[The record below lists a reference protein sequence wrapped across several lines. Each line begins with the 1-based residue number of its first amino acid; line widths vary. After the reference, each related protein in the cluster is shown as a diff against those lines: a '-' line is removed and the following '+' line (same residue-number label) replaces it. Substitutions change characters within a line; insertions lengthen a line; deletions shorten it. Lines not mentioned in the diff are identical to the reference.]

1 MERLEEHPL
10 LEPEEGVQ
18 VNISPLV
25 DMVFL
30 LLVFFMVTSV
40 FSRQGALE
48 VTLPPASSAPA
59 APAATLQITL
69 TPQGGILFQGHP
81 VDKEE
86 LPSLLKEAL
95 SPETRPILLLADQDC
110 PTGLAVE
117 ILDLCRRAGASSL
130 SLGTEGVRK

>member
-1 MERLEEHPL
+1 MKKLTA
-10 LEPEEGVQ
+10 
-18 VNISPLV
+18 
-25 DMVFL
+25 L
-30 LLVFFMVTSV
+30 LLTAVMAVSLLSGCGQSGSAST
-40 FSRQGALE
+40 
-48 VTLPPASSAPA
+48 ASSAPA

-95 SPETRPILLLADQDC
+95 SPETRPVLLLADQDC